1 MNFPPV
7 FLSSAIESMAS
18 LATDLDSFGAKLFS
32 TISHQN
38 NGRNVF
44 LSPASISLAVSMCAV
59 GARHETL
66 QQMLHVL
73 EVSSIEQLTDIA
85 EQIMHAFPPA
95 EQDEPPMKQSTDPD
109 APSRAVFH
117 RMGSFIPLQVK
128 LANRLYAQ
136 KEYRIQQEYLDLIQ
150 KFFHSN
156 IKLEDFKNESTKA
169 IQTINAWVEKRTD
182 QQIRDVLS
190 AKDVTQD
197 TRLVLINCIYFKV
210 NL

>member
-1 MNFPPV
+1 
-7 FLSSAIESMAS
+7 
-18 LATDLDSFGAKLFS
+18 
-32 TISHQN
+32 
-38 NGRNVF
+38 
-44 LSPASISLAVSMCAV
+44 
-59 GARHETL
+59 
-66 QQMLHVL
+66 
-73 EVSSIEQLTDIA
+73 
-85 EQIMHAFPPA
+85 
-95 EQDEPPMKQSTDPD
+95 
-109 APSRAVFH
+109 
-117 RMGSFIPLQVK
+117 MGSFIPLQVK

-169 IQTINAWVEKRTD
+169 IQTINTWVEKRTD